1 MITAIGADK
10 SAQKEEDMYKALCHP
25 LRREILAYL
34 IEHSTGSPSEMA
46 KAIEAPLPE
55 ISHHAKQLVKYGAA
69 ELVEERPTRR
79 GSAERVYRPTARV
92 IISTE
97 EVEKMSVADRQVFA
111 GQIVQKMCDDLRSG
125 FQVGS
130 FARRCDWNLSH
141 AVVDVDEE
149 GLQRLLKLQE
159 RVEEEMFEIQTES
172 VGRRVESHDSPIRV
186 SFSQLCFIKNL

>member
-1 MITAIGADK
+1 
-10 SAQKEEDMYKALCHP
+10 MYKALCHP

-34 IEHSTGSPSEMA
+34 IEHSMGSASEMA
-46 KAIEAPLPE
+46 KKIDAALPD
-55 ISHHAKQLVKYGAA
+55 ISHHAKQLVRYGAA

-97 EVEKMSVADRQVFA
+97 EVEKMSLVDRQVFA
-111 GQIVQKMCDDLRSG
+111 GQIVQKMCDDLRTG
-125 FQVGS
+125 FEMGS
-130 FARRCDWNLSH
+130 FARRSDWNLSH

-159 RVEEEMFEIQTES
+159 RVEEEMFEIQAES
-172 VGRRVESHDSPIRV
+172 LAKRVESQDPPIRV
-186 SFSQLCFIKNL
+186 SFSQLCFIRSL